1 MKIKKRILSLIMI
14 CVFCFSVTACG
25 PSEEKVLQAQQKYTE
40 LIEKHNQVVE
50 AHNQVSDN
58 AYDEQLLALREKITE
73 VEAYN
78 LNDMEDEEIDLLI
91 QIMDSL
97 IGTYDEFHV
106 ALTQVKEQE
115 DAAIIV
121 TIPVTVVN
129 NTGKAI
135 SALKLYEQ
143 GNQELQVNVL
153 QNLTPLED
161 GQTMTGLMIQRD
173 AENTAW
179 VLAIE
184 CTPGTD
190 EAKSDNAKKGA
201 EEEKVQDGKTELI
214 LPVEEYTEEGI
225 ELNLAYDE
233 ELSTI
238 VLSEPEEVIEEA
250 TEEAAGEA
258 ANEETT
264 NKEAQAQ

>member
-14 CVFCFSVTACG
+14 CVFGFSVTACG

-179 VLAIE
+179 VLTVE
-184 CTPGTD
+184 SGSGSED
-190 EAKSDNAKKGA
+190 VKSDDSQKDDKEKDEKSGNA
-201 EEEKVQDGKTELI
+201 ELI

-225 ELNLAYDE
+225 ELILVYDE
-233 ELSTI
+233 ESEAI
-238 VLSEPEEVIEEA
+238 VLAGPEEVSEEEA
-250 TEEAAGEA
+250 EDVAEESVAEES
-258 ANEETT
+258 AN
-264 NKEAQAQ
+264 

>member
-1 MKIKKRILSLIMI
+1 M
-14 CVFCFSVTACG
+14 
-25 PSEEKVLQAQQKYTE
+25 QKT
-40 LIEKHNQVVE
+40 LHGC
-50 AHNQVSDN
+50 
-58 AYDEQLLALREKITE
+58 LL
-73 VEAYN
+73 
-78 LNDMEDEEIDLLI
+78 
-91 QIMDSL
+91 
-97 IGTYDEFHV
+97 
-106 ALTQVKEQE
+106 
-115 DAAIIV
+115 
-121 TIPVTVVN
+121 
-129 NTGKAI
+129 
-135 SALKLYEQ
+135 
-143 GNQELQVNVL
+143 
-153 QNLTPLED
+153 
-161 GQTMTGLMIQRD
+161 
-173 AENTAW
+173 
-179 VLAIE
+179 

-201 EEEKVQDGKTELI
+201 EGEKVQDGKTELI

>member
-1 MKIKKRILSLIMI
+1 MKIKKRVLSLFII
-14 CVFCFSVTACG
+14 CALCISVTACG
-25 PSEEKVLQAQQKYTE
+25 PSEEKVMQAQQKYTE
-40 LIEKHNQVVE
+40 LKEKHNQVVE

-58 AYDEQLLALREKITE
+58 TYDEQLLALREKITE

-97 IGTYDEFHV
+97 IASYDEFHV

-143 GNQELQVNVL
+143 GDYDLQVNVL
-153 QNLTPLED
+153 ENLTPFGGGKSLRR
-161 GQTMTGLMIQRD
+161 LMIRRE
-173 AENTAW
+173 AESTTKVLSVEREENT
-179 VLAIE
+179 
-184 CTPGTD
+184 
-190 EAKSDNAKKGA
+190 
-201 EEEKVQDGKTELI
+201 KTALVR
-214 LPVEEYTEEGI
+214 PVEEYT
-225 ELNLAYDE
+225 
-233 ELSTI
+233 
-238 VLSEPEEVIEEA
+238 
-250 TEEAAGEA
+250 
-258 ANEETT
+258 
-264 NKEAQAQ
+264 